1 MSSEDKSLEASDQG
15 PSPPPDSA
23 GATPTGSPAP
33 TDRRPRGRPRKD
45 VLAPAPK
52 PRKKPRSR
60 GRATPDDD
68 DSMDGIEAAE
78 TGSAPASERR
88 DPLGEGEGEG
98 ESEGALL
105 TDGLE
110 EDRPLSPLFQHSL
123 SEDSAGSSSLVA
135 GETAKISEQLCAFC
149 YCAEKS
155 MLGQG
160 ELKIFGPTPGYVP
173 LHIRNRRGSSEN
185 DADVDRSPERDVD
198 GPGGLEKASS
208 PDSGPLSPP
217 PGMPD
222 VFSEEPGRKLWEQLG
237 LIGLPDDINVQS
249 LFDPTG
255 QCCAHLHC
263 AAWSEGVCR
272 GEGQSLLYVDK
283 AIDSGSTT
291 HCAYCKR
298 LGASIRCC
306 VEKCRRSYHYP
317 CAAAATATF
326 QDIRSRTLLCP
337 EHIQLAVR
345 KYGDEANCALCDSAG
360 DLLDQLFCTSCGQHY
375 HGLCLDI
382 TVSALKRAGWQCPE
396 CKVCQTCKNPGEDSK
411 MLVCDMC
418 DKGYHTFCL
427 QPAMN
432 TIPTNGW
439 RCKSC
444 RACVQCGSRASSQW
458 HQNSL
463 LCDTCYQHQDPAAP
477 CPLCG
482 KALNPELHKDLLT
495 CHACKRWLH
504 QDCERQAGGDT
515 EAVLREDYVCTTCR
529 QVELELS
536 QTQTPID
543 PADPEDSKPPTE
555 PAPDPSSVDV
565 SDTAQQDREVTGAS
579 VEEAQVEALSALEPQ
594 EIQVTV
600 TVTERP
606 SSPQLVEVSAEEG
619 ERTTQGTLP
628 SLSGEEREIATAI
641 GAVKEGTD
649 DSVEEARSKL
659 GEETP
664 REALP
669 SPTKEGAVEP
679 AAIPE
684 EPMEVSPSAPPS
696 VEKGE
701 EWGRSGVD
709 EEEEEED
716 GEEGEEQQIG
726 ALPEAGEGQASGSS
740 PPEETD
746 TTPATEHSFSDFGS
760 PTIEDREPK
769 QTPETLSMGSAG
781 PAQSPFS
788 AGSSPKEAAP
798 TPPTPATTFF
808 PVTPKIGMGKP
819 AISKRKFSPGR
830 PRAKQGR
837 GSGFPGRRRPRG
849 AHLSG
854 RGGRGRSKL
863 KCDIGPA
870 ITPGVS
876 LGETFAVKEEEENAM
891 HNTVVMFS
899 SSDSFT
905 LRQDM
910 CVVCGSFGQGAEGR
924 LLACSQCGQCY
935 HPYCVSIK
943 ITRVVL
949 SKGWRCLECTV
960 CEACGKATD
969 PGRLLLCDDCDISYH
984 TYCLDPP
991 LQTVP
996 KGSWKCKWCVCCTN
1010 CGATS
1015 PGAGCEWQNNYTQCA
1030 PCASLAVCP
1039 VCLRSYR
1046 EEELI
1051 VQCRQCDRWIHA
1063 SCQNLNTDEEVE
1075 NAADNS
1081 FDCTMC
1087 RVHMTPSQVIAA
1099 VTAAVTDGND
1109 PPITAQIVTKVKE
1122 QDPQRTYTQD
1132 GVCLTESGLSQLQ
1145 SLSAT
1150 ASRRKRPKPKLKLK
1164 IINQNSVA
1172 VLQTPPDPQAELS
1185 RDEDLEDSREAD
1197 LLLDCEGK
1205 SESSPEREPRD
1216 EDRKVGAEGGDGAK
1230 KRKRKPYR
1238 PGIGGF
1244 MVRQRSRT
1252 GQGKAKRSLSRKDSS
1267 GSVSENVTGK
1277 EEGGW
1282 SEVRPDT
1289 PLTEAPPGL
1298 ESLEK
1303 VKKRYRKKKTKL
1315 EEAFPSYLQEAFFGK
1330 ELLDRSKQVKQALEA
1345 GLSDDDRAQAHSKPP
1360 SAATSFLDPSSDP
1373 LLSAATTPIST
1384 KPGALASSEDPL
1396 ADLSEVL
1403 NTDDDILGMLSDDL
1417 VKPGDDSGLGLCPF
1431 QVENSPSPFAGLDI
1445 GPIPDD
1451 SVNTPQPQSG
1461 RAQRTLPVEPL
1472 DGILSPELDKMVTDG
1487 AILSK
1492 LYKIPELEGK
1502 DVEDLFTAVLS
1513 PSNAQPPQMPH
1524 PPPPTAVPAAQ
1535 GPPMPLPN
1543 PGDGMFPRI
1552 PMMNGMMGPTPHF
1565 PQPPMGPGAPPGPCV
1580 PNNFPAMQRLPFSD
1594 NMRDKPFNQ
1603 MRGEVGVPWTGHA
1616 PTPSPVPVPIPVPGP
1631 LPTPMPEGEADTMSN
1646 AQRSTLKW
1654 EKEETLG
1661 ELATVAPVLYTNV
1674 NFPNLREEFPD
1685 WTTRVKQI
1693 AKLWRKA
1700 SSQERAPYVQKAR
1713 DNRAALR
1720 INKVQMS
1727 NETMKRQQQQQQQQ
1741 TPDLFDPSIPLDSDL
1756 LFKDPLKNK
1765 ESEHEQEWKFR
1776 QGELIQMW
1784 GPVKKQRE
1792 KVPKT
1797 KAIKS
1802 SNKEVLFG
1810 HSSQATIAAGCGK
1823 ISLQMRQKSKQQAKI
1838 EASQK
1843 LEQVKNEQQL
1853 QQQQQQQQQLQFGG
1867 PTGGDPASSGNRSP
1881 MTPQQSNGNTS
1892 PLQPTTPKE
1901 GFSRLQLPG
1910 NPTSAPS
1917 DDVFVRPQP
1926 PPPAVT
1932 RTSGP
1937 DACYQGQ
1944 PPQTPPQS
1952 SQMFSPGSSTSRPSS
1967 PWDPYAKMVG
1977 TPRPP
1982 PAGSSTP
1989 RRSPAGPPSPANDPF
2004 GSPSSASSDP
2014 YAKPPDTPRP
2024 ATGADLFVKPMGPPR
2039 SSPAPEPQGRHV
2051 IGSPTADPFARP
2063 TLRAEAYQ
2071 RMSHNRM
2078 ILSDPYSRPLLTP
2091 IPGSNESGSVPLFKT
2106 PMPPPQSQDLFGSMP
2121 STPRRSPVDHF
2132 EKPGFSQN
2140 DQGGDPYAHPP
2151 LTPRPSMNDGLPNPP
2166 RMGRHPQATPF
2177 SAPLPMGRH
2186 PSRDPYSQAPGTPRP
2201 DYSQQAADPYAQPP
2215 GTPRPSSD
2223 PYAQP
2228 PGTPRPSSDP
2238 YAQPPGTPRPAPDP
2252 YSQQPCTPRPAAVD
2266 QYPQPPSNRR
2276 PSPSHPIDP
2285 YAHQPGTPRPTKSDP
2300 YAHPPGTPRPGP
2312 PHQDPFARPAA
2323 PGSQTPKHPG
2333 MADDSFAQPQP
2344 NQPGQTPIHD
2354 PYEQAPMTPR
2364 PQSGERLSHDT
2375 KDQSGLGHECG
2386 ASGMG
2391 QFQNIPQSTGDV
2403 PDAQNSGVQPPL
2415 ADTEEKLRQRQR
2427 LRELI
2432 LRQQQQK
2439 SAIRQE
2445 KGLQDPPMPQAQGVP
2460 GTPRHWSQEDPAS
2473 QGELFSRPPPPYPG
2487 TMRGPSL
2494 APGGQRFPG
2503 SFPNDQRGPFPPE
2516 NQFPRPQFPGDVPN
2530 MGLRPHGA
2538 RFGFPP
2544 GGQEHFL
2551 RPPHPMQGPVMDM
2564 TPQMRRS
2571 LSGDLGRSMG
2581 GNPPGLPQHF
2591 PSRGLPMQQ
2600 HNIMGQPF
2608 IELRHRAPES
2618 RLRLPFGPP
2627 AMGPGGGHLQRPPR
2641 FGDGTGQEALFS
2653 GNPGNRI
2660 GGDPMGVGQPPGM
2673 GNQLQMSSSLE
2684 NLHQHPGL
2692 MATGPQHPPL
2702 MRSLSHPATTE
2713 SFSMAPPSL
2722 LPPAAP
2728 APPPV
2733 QADEIPNAAAE
2744 VMEKLD
2750 TDDSAVK
2757 DLEDVEVKDLD
2768 DDDLGNLN
2776 LDPDD
2781 GKDLDLEAND
2791 LHLDDLLKSGKFD
2804 IIAYTDPELDLGDK
2818 KDMFNEELELSDP
2831 IDEHCETSDLQRALS
2846 EKRNTS
2852 SAQRV
2857 APAGG
2862 KTATMPEQGLIK
2874 QESGVSSEPA
2884 NPSNMDLTTK
2894 TEVKE
2899 GLSHSMESSSCGK
2912 QTSERAES
2920 SMEGPEA
2927 ASAMSDPSPVLSGLL
2942 GPEKLGDAGMV
2953 PPACG
2958 NQLASVAQANPVMGL
2973 QQSNGMPMTDHL
2985 MNPNLR
2991 MDPSFGQG
2999 VALANPG
3006 FPHGQPPCQ
3015 NFGVPGPQ
3023 PEQSLP
3029 LPRSLP
3035 AQAAGQQQTPF
3046 PQPLASL
3053 SQQQGG
3059 QNRPLLLEEQPLLLQ
3074 DLLDQERQEQQQ
3086 QRQMQAMIRQR
3097 SSDTFFPNIDFD
3109 AITDP
3114 IMKAKMV
3121 ALKGINKVMAQ
3132 NSMGMAPIVMNRMQ
3146 LSGQQGPA
3154 AQCPEAG
3161 AVPPQAVGPDGK
3173 LAPHAVKPQPPNFGP
3188 GFPNDAQK
3196 KQYEDWLKETQQLL
3210 QMQQKF
3216 LEEQIG
3222 AHRKSKKALSA
3233 KQRTAKKAGREFPE
3247 EDLEQLKHVTEQQS
3261 VVQKQLEQIRKQ
3273 QKEHAELIEEY
3284 RVKQQQCGIQPSV
3297 MPGVRPPGAMIPGAP
3312 PQGGAMMPGAP
3323 PIGQPMMGHMMQM
3336 QPHQMGQ
3343 PAPPHMPGAPGWQP
3357 GAPGPMGGPRMPP
3370 HLPQQMPLVNPAA
3383 QPVQPTL
3390 PGQMPMPGN
3399 KPPPPPPAVSA
3410 GNGNGNGGGTPHVK
3424 FDDNNPFSEGFQERE
3439 RKERLREQQE
3449 RQRVQLMQEVERQR
3463 ALQQRLELE
3472 QQQQQQGMMGAD
3484 AHANRVGYYNPDMP
3498 HDFMQPQ
3505 RPPPPQQQ
3513 QMGQMFQQPGFMGLS
3528 SGAPFMQGGE
3538 RRPIQ
3543 GNRPFCPEMGPSFGH
3558 RHPMMPGPGFGP
3570 GQPRPAGF
3578 GGPGMLPQG
3587 SGEGQ
3592 PFSMEPAT
3600 PLPPNYPG
3608 SGQSLIQLYSNII
3621 PEEKGKKKRN
3631 RKKKKD
3637 EDAESVK
3644 TPSTPHS
3651 DLTAPLTP
3659 CVSDTSSTPTRSAA
3673 PLGEHDP
3680 PEQGSDLERQL
3691 SVGSGTSGTGLSDL
3705 SSELPDKILSKI
3717 KLEKGEH
3724 SECRGP
3730 RDPKLEGPTGVG
3742 TVKVEEGK
3750 EGASPLPSGQSP
3762 AHSGTKGE
3770 PGNELLKH
3778 LLKNK
3783 GGPPAAPPADRRD
3796 EGPADGRALQKHAP
3810 TAAGAPGFP
3819 QSGNHEGSVL
3829 ADQGKKKQRTK
3840 RAPKSTEKP
3849 PSRYK
3854 KRKKDEEERQM
3865 VYSNTDTLM
3874 TQLKQQL
3881 SLLPLMEPM
3890 IGVSFTHFPPYG
3902 SGQLNGE
3909 SRLSG
3914 SFGSASLD
3922 GVSDYYSQLIY
3933 KKMVNG
3939 FATTEELAR
3948 KAAVMGGHDVTKSL
3962 MPKQLQTPFRPED
3975 LLARAIAQGPK
3986 TVDVPASL
3994 PTPPHNNQEELRGQE
4009 HCEDRDTPDS
4019 FIPSSSPEIIPL
4031 LPSSMGKGSEA
4042 WQRGVKMEPQ
4052 GVFFG
4057 SQFGQP
4063 PNCSKT
4069 GLVSIAIT
4077 LNPAAAENIP
4087 GVVAAVAD
4095 LLCVKIPGSYEVSSA
4110 PDRSSLA
4117 MLSGLKGPPPLGFDP
4132 RHPTAFPGPGAGPQG
4147 MMRFLRPPGM
4157 VPSQLLGPP
4166 TSADLGSVRGDYAV
4180 GKGDLDLKARWCCHC
4195 KVVVLGNGVRK
4206 STRDLPSVAQD
4217 SREGRVEG
4225 SLVFCSH
4232 NCFVLYSAA
4241 LRSQATESKHAVSIS
4256 PDPMVKES
4264 PSKTLHQYS
4273 SNMSMLD
4280 VHCLA
4285 QLQPKTSPPST
4296 PPISFPPAT
4305 PEAGLKGKPKPDA
4318 LKVTVKLKPR
4328 LLAVHNGTDDS
4339 PSSPGRAHGKRWK
4352 GLRWR
4357 KWSVQ
4362 ITVAKGSFRLPDEDE
4377 IDELLM
4383 KLGSSL
4389 RPEPLPRDLRKC
4401 CFCHE
4406 EGDGITDGPARL
4418 LNLDLDLW
4426 VHLNCA
4432 LWSTEVYETQAG
4444 ALINV
4449 ELALRRGLS
4458 VKCAYCQRTGAT
4470 SGCHRFRCA
4479 NVYHFTCAL
4488 RAQCTFFKDKTML
4501 CHQHRPRGCALEQ
4514 ELRYFAVFRRVY
4526 VQRDQARQ
4534 VASVVQRGERDH
4546 TFRVG
4551 SLIFHTV
4558 GQLLPQQMAA
4568 FHGKSAIFP
4577 VGYEASRIY
4586 WSMRYGNR
4594 RCRYLCSIDE
4604 KDNRPEFTIRV
4615 VEPGHED
4622 LVLTDTTPKG
4632 VWDKVLEPVAQRRS
4646 ESGMLKLFPAYLKGE
4661 DLFGLT
4667 VSAVTRIIESLPGV
4681 EACQSYTFRYGRNPL
4696 MELPL
4701 AINPS
4706 GSARS
4711 EPKASSH
4718 VKRFVLRPHTL
4729 TSTSSSKAF
4738 QSTVAGDS
4746 YSAPYSKQFV
4756 HSKSSQYRKMKTE
4769 WKTNVY
4775 LARSRIQGLGLYA
4788 AKDIEKYTM
4797 VIEYIGTI
4805 IRNEVAN
4812 RKEKMYE
4819 SQNRGVYMF
4828 RIDGEHVIDA
4838 TITGGPARY
4847 INHSCAPNCVAE
4859 VVTFEKGHKI
4869 IISSNRRIQRGEELC
4884 YDYKFDLEDDQHKI
4898 PCHCGAVN
4906 CRKWMN

>member
-1 MSSEDKSLEASDQG
+1 
-15 PSPPPDSA
+15 
-23 GATPTGSPAP
+23 
-33 TDRRPRGRPRKD
+33 
-45 VLAPAPK
+45 
-52 PRKKPRSR
+52 
-60 GRATPDDD
+60 
-68 DSMDGIEAAE
+68 
-78 TGSAPASERR
+78 
-88 DPLGEGEGEG
+88 
-98 ESEGALL
+98 
-105 TDGLE
+105 
-110 EDRPLSPLFQHSL
+110 
-123 SEDSAGSSSLVA
+123 
-135 GETAKISEQLCAFC
+135 
-149 YCAEKS
+149 
-155 MLGQG
+155 
-160 ELKIFGPTPGYVP
+160 
-173 LHIRNRRGSSEN
+173 
-185 DADVDRSPERDVD
+185 
-198 GPGGLEKASS
+198 
-208 PDSGPLSPP
+208 
-217 PGMPD
+217 
-222 VFSEEPGRKLWEQLG
+222 
-237 LIGLPDDINVQS
+237 
-249 LFDPTG
+249 
-255 QCCAHLHC
+255 
-263 AAWSEGVCR
+263 
-272 GEGQSLLYVDK
+272 
-283 AIDSGSTT
+283 
-291 HCAYCKR
+291 
-298 LGASIRCC
+298 
-306 VEKCRRSYHYP
+306 
-317 CAAAATATF
+317 
-326 QDIRSRTLLCP
+326 
-337 EHIQLAVR
+337 
-345 KYGDEANCALCDSAG
+345 
-360 DLLDQLFCTSCGQHY
+360 
-375 HGLCLDI
+375 
-382 TVSALKRAGWQCPE
+382 
-396 CKVCQTCKNPGEDSK
+396 
-411 MLVCDMC
+411 
-418 DKGYHTFCL
+418 
-427 QPAMN
+427 
-432 TIPTNGW
+432 
-439 RCKSC
+439 
-444 RACVQCGSRASSQW
+444 
-458 HQNSL
+458 
-463 LCDTCYQHQDPAAP
+463 
-477 CPLCG
+477 
-482 KALNPELHKDLLT
+482 
-495 CHACKRWLH
+495 
-504 QDCERQAGGDT
+504 
-515 EAVLREDYVCTTCR
+515 
-529 QVELELS
+529 
-536 QTQTPID
+536 
-543 PADPEDSKPPTE
+543 
-555 PAPDPSSVDV
+555 
-565 SDTAQQDREVTGAS
+565 
-579 VEEAQVEALSALEPQ
+579 
-594 EIQVTV
+594 
-600 TVTERP
+600 
-606 SSPQLVEVSAEEG
+606 
-619 ERTTQGTLP
+619 
-628 SLSGEEREIATAI
+628 
-641 GAVKEGTD
+641 
-649 DSVEEARSKL
+649 
-659 GEETP
+659 
-664 REALP
+664 
-669 SPTKEGAVEP
+669 
-679 AAIPE
+679 
-684 EPMEVSPSAPPS
+684 
-696 VEKGE
+696 
-701 EWGRSGVD
+701 
-709 EEEEEED
+709 
-716 GEEGEEQQIG
+716 
-726 ALPEAGEGQASGSS
+726 
-740 PPEETD
+740 
-746 TTPATEHSFSDFGS
+746 
-760 PTIEDREPK
+760 
-769 QTPETLSMGSAG
+769 
-781 PAQSPFS
+781 
-788 AGSSPKEAAP
+788 
-798 TPPTPATTFF
+798 
-808 PVTPKIGMGKP
+808 
-819 AISKRKFSPGR
+819 
-830 PRAKQGR
+830 
-837 GSGFPGRRRPRG
+837 
-849 AHLSG
+849 
-854 RGGRGRSKL
+854 
-863 KCDIGPA
+863 
-870 ITPGVS
+870 
-876 LGETFAVKEEEENAM
+876 
-891 HNTVVMFS
+891 
-899 SSDSFT
+899 
-905 LRQDM
+905 
-910 CVVCGSFGQGAEGR
+910 
-924 LLACSQCGQCY
+924 
-935 HPYCVSIK
+935 
-943 ITRVVL
+943 
-949 SKGWRCLECTV
+949 
-960 CEACGKATD
+960 
-969 PGRLLLCDDCDISYH
+969 
-984 TYCLDPP
+984 
-991 LQTVP
+991 
-996 KGSWKCKWCVCCTN
+996 
-1010 CGATS
+1010 
-1015 PGAGCEWQNNYTQCA
+1015 
-1030 PCASLAVCP
+1030 
-1039 VCLRSYR
+1039 
-1046 EEELI
+1046 
-1051 VQCRQCDRWIHA
+1051 
-1063 SCQNLNTDEEVE
+1063 
-1075 NAADNS
+1075 
-1081 FDCTMC
+1081 
-1087 RVHMTPSQVIAA
+1087 
-1099 VTAAVTDGND
+1099 
-1109 PPITAQIVTKVKE
+1109 
-1122 QDPQRTYTQD
+1122 PQRTYTQD

-1216 EDRKVGAEGGDGAK
+1216 EERKGGAEGGDGAK

-1267 GSVSENVTGK
+1267 GSVSENVMAK

-1303 VKKRYRKKKTKL
+1303 
-1315 EEAFPSYLQEAFFGK
+1315 EAFFGK

-1524 PPPPTAVPAAQ
+1524 PPPPTAMPAAQ

-1552 PMMNGMMGPTPHF
+1552 PMMNGMMAPTSHF
-1565 PQPPMGPGAPPGPCV
+1565 PQPPMGPGAPPGPCA
-1580 PNNFPAMQRLPFSD
+1580 PNNFPAMQRFPFSD

-1631 LPTPMPEGEADTMSN
+1631 LPTPMPEGETDTMSN

-1661 ELATVAPVLYTNV
+1661 ELATVAPVLYTN
-1674 NFPNLREEFPD
+1674 
-1685 WTTRVKQI
+1685 
-1693 AKLWRKA
+1693 
-1700 SSQERAPYVQKAR
+1700 QKAR

-1776 QGELIQMW
+1776 Q
-1784 GPVKKQRE
+1784 
-1792 KVPKT
+1792 
-1797 KAIKS
+1797 
-1802 SNKEVLFG
+1802 
-1810 HSSQATIAAGCGK
+1810 
-1823 ISLQMRQKSKQQAKI
+1823 
-1838 EASQK
+1838 
-1843 LEQVKNEQQL
+1843 
-1853 QQQQQQQQQLQFGG
+1853 
-1867 PTGGDPASSGNRSP
+1867 
-1881 MTPQQSNGNTS
+1881 
-1892 PLQPTTPKE
+1892 PTTPKE

-1952 SQMFSPGSSTSRPSS
+1952 SQMFSPSSSTSRPSS

-2051 IGSPTADPFARP
+2051 IGSPTGDPFARP

-2106 PMPPPQSQDLFGSMP
+2106 PMPPPQSQDSFGSMP

-2186 PSRDPYSQAPGTPRP
+2186 PSRDPYAQAPGTPRP

-2312 PHQDPFARPAA
+2312 PHQDQFARPAA

-2333 MADDSFAQPQP
+2333 MADDSFAQPQS

-2364 PQSGERLSHDT
+2364 PQSGERLSHDA
-2375 KDQSGLGHECG
+2375 KDQPGLGHECG

-2391 QFQNIPQSTGDV
+2391 QFQNIPQSTGNV

-2460 GTPRHWSQEDPAS
+2460 GTPRHWSQEDPTS

-2660 GGDPMGVGQPPGM
+2660 AGDPMGVGQPPGM

-2692 MATGPQHPPL
+2692 MATGPPHPPL

-2722 LPPAAP
+2722 LPPATP

-2733 QADEIPNAAAE
+2733 QADEIPNTAAE

-2757 DLEDVEVKDLD
+2757 DLEDVE
-2768 DDDLGNLN
+2768 
-2776 LDPDD
+2776 
-2781 GKDLDLEAND
+2781 
-2791 LHLDDLLKSGKFD
+2791 
-2804 IIAYTDPELDLGDK
+2804 
-2818 KDMFNEELELSDP
+2818 
-2831 IDEHCETSDLQRALS
+2831 RALS

-2852 SAQRV
+2852 SAQRA

-2874 QESGVSSEPA
+2874 QEGAVSSEPA
-2884 NPSNMDLTTK
+2884 NPSNMDLSTK

-2920 SMEGPEA
+2920 RMEGPEA
-2927 ASAMSDPSPVLSGLL
+2927 AQPCASAMSDPSPVLSGLL

-2958 NQLASVAQANPVMGL
+2958 NQLAPVAQANPVIGL

-2985 MNPNLR
+2985 MNPSLR

-2999 VALANPG
+2999 VALANPD

-3035 AQAAGQQQTPF
+3035 AQAQQQTPF

-3132 NSMGMAPIVMNRMQ
+3132 NSMGMAPIVMNRVQ

-3161 AVPPQAVGPDGK
+3161 AVPPQAIGPDGK
-3173 LAPHAVKPQPPNFGP
+3173 LAPHIVKPQPPNFGP
-3188 GFPNDAQK
+3188 GFPK
-3196 KQYEDWLKETQQLL
+3196 
-3210 QMQQKF
+3210 
-3216 LEEQIG
+3216 
-3222 AHRKSKKALSA
+3222 
-3233 KQRTAKKAGREFPE
+3233 

-3284 RVKQQQCGIQPSV
+3284 RVKQQQCGIQPSI
-3297 MPGVRPPGAMIPGAP
+3297 MPGVRPPGAMMPGAP

-3383 QPVQPTL
+3383 QPVQPAL

-3399 KPPPPPPAVSA
+3399 KPPPPLPAVSA

-3538 RRPIQ
+3538 RRPMQ
-3543 GNRPFCPEMGPSFGH
+3543 GNRPFCPEMGPGFGH

-3578 GGPGMLPQG
+3578 SGPGMLPQG
-3587 SGEGQ
+3587 GGEGQ

-3691 SVGSGTSGTGLSDL
+3691 SVGSGASGPGL
-3705 SSELPDKILSKI
+3705 SELPDKILSKI

-3783 GGPPAAPPADRRD
+3783 GGPPAAPPADRQD

-3810 TAAGAPGFP
+3810 MAAGAPGFP

-3829 ADQGKKKQRTK
+3829 ADQSKKKQRNK

-3854 KRKKDEEERQM
+3854 KRKKEEEERQM
-3865 VYSNTDTLM
+3865 
-3874 TQLKQQL
+3874 QL

-3933 KKMVNG
+3933 KHVCGHCCAPSFMCSLKQNNLSNPPTPPASLPPTPPPVARQKMVNG

-3986 TVDVPASL
+3986 TVD
-3994 PTPPHNNQEELRGQE
+3994 E

-4019 FIPSSSPEIIPL
+4019 FIPSSSPESVVGMEISRYPDLSLVKEEPPSPAPSPVIPL

-4110 PDRSSLA
+4110 PDRNSLA

-4157 VPSQLLGPP
+4157 I
-4166 TSADLGSVRGDYAV
+4166 
-4180 GKGDLDLKARWCCHC
+4180 W
-4195 KVVVLGNGVRK
+4195 
-4206 STRDLPSVAQD
+4206 
-4217 SREGRVEG
+4217 
-4225 SLVFCSH
+4225 
-4232 NCFVLYSAA
+4232 
-4241 LRSQATESKHAVSIS
+4241 
-4256 PDPMVKES
+4256 
-4264 PSKTLHQYS
+4264 
-4273 SNMSMLD
+4273 
-4280 VHCLA
+4280 
-4285 QLQPKTSPPST
+4285 
-4296 PPISFPPAT
+4296 
-4305 PEAGLKGKPKPDA
+4305 
-4318 LKVTVKLKPR
+4318 
-4328 LLAVHNGTDDS
+4328 
-4339 PSSPGRAHGKRWK
+4339 
-4352 GLRWR
+4352 
-4357 KWSVQ
+4357 
-4362 ITVAKGSFRLPDEDE
+4362 
-4377 IDELLM
+4377 
-4383 KLGSSL
+4383 
-4389 RPEPLPRDLRKC
+4389 
-4401 CFCHE
+4401 
-4406 EGDGITDGPARL
+4406 
-4418 LNLDLDLW
+4418 
-4426 VHLNCA
+4426 
-4432 LWSTEVYETQAG
+4432 
-4444 ALINV
+4444 
-4449 ELALRRGLS
+4449 
-4458 VKCAYCQRTGAT
+4458 
-4470 SGCHRFRCA
+4470 
-4479 NVYHFTCAL
+4479 
-4488 RAQCTFFKDKTML
+4488 
-4501 CHQHRPRGCALEQ
+4501 
-4514 ELRYFAVFRRVY
+4514 
-4526 VQRDQARQ
+4526 
-4534 VASVVQRGERDH
+4534 
-4546 TFRVG
+4546 
-4551 SLIFHTV
+4551 
-4558 GQLLPQQMAA
+4558 
-4568 FHGKSAIFP
+4568 
-4577 VGYEASRIY
+4577 
-4586 WSMRYGNR
+4586 
-4594 RCRYLCSIDE
+4594 
-4604 KDNRPEFTIRV
+4604 
-4615 VEPGHED
+4615 
-4622 LVLTDTTPKG
+4622 
-4632 VWDKVLEPVAQRRS
+4632 
-4646 ESGMLKLFPAYLKGE
+4646 
-4661 DLFGLT
+4661 
-4667 VSAVTRIIESLPGV
+4667 
-4681 EACQSYTFRYGRNPL
+4681 
-4696 MELPL
+4696 
-4701 AINPS
+4701 
-4706 GSARS
+4706 ARS
-4711 EPKASSH
+4711 GETTQWG
-4718 VKRFVLRPHTL
+4718 RETL
-4729 TSTSSSKAF
+4729 TSKL
-4738 QSTVAGDS
+4738 D
-4746 YSAPYSKQFV
+4746 
-4756 HSKSSQYRKMKTE
+4756 
-4769 WKTNVY
+4769 
-4775 LARSRIQGLGLYA
+4775 
-4788 AKDIEKYTM
+4788 
-4797 VIEYIGTI
+4797 
-4805 IRNEVAN
+4805 
-4812 RKEKMYE
+4812 
-4819 SQNRGVYMF
+4819 
-4828 RIDGEHVIDA
+4828 
-4838 TITGGPARY
+4838 
-4847 INHSCAPNCVAE
+4847 
-4859 VVTFEKGHKI
+4859 
-4869 IISSNRRIQRGEELC
+4869 
-4884 YDYKFDLEDDQHKI
+4884 
-4898 PCHCGAVN
+4898 GAVTA
-4906 CRKWMN
+4906 KWWFWEMEFGSQPEISPLLP